1 MKRRTFLNTAGNT
14 AIASAVLS
22 GCAKGESATPAGNPS
37 ASPESRQEYLQS
49 MLKALC
55 TDIGPH
61 PIGSPEYD
69 IAAEI
74 VKKEMQRSLPQVEI
88 DTFTYERW
96 MLTSEPELYIG
107 ERWIEAYPAHG
118 SSGTPPGGITGI
130 PKNIDDPG
138 GIPYGVTDQGSGEI
152 LGYITFS
159 KYGNARPSPYYS
171 FKKEPHCPPIFII
184 GKQDLPVLDTAI
196 ENGTPVR
203 MNVGV
208 EYIPDAPTSNVVGT
222 LPGESTD
229 EIVFLAH
236 LDTVYSTP
244 GANDNTATV
253 IMMLMW
259 AHALASSKPKKTMTF
274 IATNGEEYNKLGA
287 EHYVQ
292 RRKKEGTLGNIK
304 FVFNF
309 DSFTWGPNVVAHS
322 DDVELL
328 DLVHE
333 LNAKHNKKG
342 IVRNTRDGFWLD
354 ARPFRE
360 TGARAVSFNT
370 EGNDIADFAWHRPLD
385 IPELVTVEYVETFNL
400 LMNDFIRRI
409 DEL

>member
-1 MKRRTFLNTAGNT
+1 MKRRNFFCMAGQTAF
-14 AIASAVLS
+14 AASALN
-22 GCAKGESATPAGNPS
+22 GCVESEPVKSRNNPVAT
-37 ASPESRQEYLQS
+37 PESREEYLAS

-61 PIGSPEYD
+61 PIGSTEYD
-69 IAAEI
+69 LAAEI
-74 VKKEMQRSLPQVEI
+74 VKNEMQRSLPKVEL
-88 DTFTYERW
+88 DTFLYERW

-107 ERWIEAYPAHG
+107 DRWIEAYPAHG
-118 SSGTPPGGITGI
+118 SSGTPSSGITGI
-130 PKNIDDPG
+130 PKKIDDPG
-138 GIPYGVTDQGSGEI
+138 GIPYGVTDPESGEI

-171 FKKEPHCPPIFII
+171 FEKEPHCPPIFII
-184 GKQDLPVLDTAI
+184 GKQDIPVLDTAV

-208 EYIPDAPTSNVVGT
+208 EYIPDSPTCNVVGN

-236 LDTVYSTP
+236 LDTVYNTP

-259 AHALASSKPKKTMTF
+259 AHALAGSRPKKTMTF

-287 EHYVQ
+287 VNYVE

-322 DDVELL
+322 DDGELL
-328 DLVHE
+328 SIVHE
-333 LNAKHNKKG
+333 LNGVHNKKG
-342 IVRNTRDGFWLD
+342 IVRNTGDGFWLD

-360 TGARAVSFNT
+360 TGARALSFNT

-385 IPELVTVEYVETFNL
+385 IPENVSVEYVETFYL
-400 LMNDFIRRI
+400 LMIDFIRRI
-409 DEL
+409 DNL